1 MQSQK
6 IYFWDQSYML
16 ICIIYCVIFRRNFS
30 MFNEDNRA
38 TYENILAEFLF
49 LKFEVSKNIH
59 FRGLRHCIHLISQ
72 PLKQNAH
79 FSFSSPF
86 SQTGLK
92 VFFMGQVHLTL
103 LSDHPLMVHIRYLFR
118 FFSNILYLE
127 FETMISATHSVLNC

>member
-72 PLKQNAH
+72 PLKQNY
-79 FSFSSPF
+79 
-86 SQTGLK
+86 
-92 VFFMGQVHLTL
+92 FFIFI
-103 LSDHPLMVHIRYLFR
+103 SI
-118 FFSNILYLE
+118 FSNWFDSFFYGTGSFNPLVRPSFNGPYK
-127 FETMISATHSVLNC
+127 ISISFFYQHIVFRIWNNDISHA